1 MLSLRELVKWLTEHL
16 SKMKSKTIKFRDPV
30 VENVVDKFVS
40 RSDVGFNKYG
50 RTLDTERRGKHK
62 DLAGY
67 LNDIQE
73 ELMDAILYIQAAR
86 EELSDN
92 LVNETVVEANKA
104 SFRPPHPSD
113 AENILSVNSPLPGE
127 ELEYGS
133 PV

>member
-1 MLSLRELVKWLTEHL
+1 MEHL
-16 SKMKSKTIKFRDPV
+16 LKMKSKTIKFRDPV
-30 VENVVDKFVS
+30 VENVVDKFIS
-40 RSDVGFNKYG
+40 RSDFGFEKYG
-50 RTLDTERRGKHK
+50 QSMHNERITKQK

-92 LVNETVVEANKA
+92 LVDETVAEVNKA

-113 AENILSVNSPLPGE
+113 AENILSVNSALPGE

>member
-1 MLSLRELVKWLTEHL
+1 
-16 SKMKSKTIKFRDPV
+16 MKSKTIKFRDPV
-30 VENVVDKFVS
+30 VENEVDKFVS

-50 RTLDTERRGKHK
+50 RTLDSERRGKHK

-67 LNDIQE
+67 LIDIQE

-86 EELSDN
+86 EEL
-92 LVNETVVEANKA
+92 
-104 SFRPPHPSD
+104 
-113 AENILSVNSPLPGE
+113 AEQEDLNILSVNSPLPGE

>member
-1 MLSLRELVKWLTEHL
+1 MLYLKELVRWLTEHL
-16 SKMKSKTIKFRDPV
+16 LKMKSKNIEFRDPV

-40 RSDVGFNKYG
+40 RSNVGFAKYG
-50 RTLDTERRGKHK
+50 RTLHSERTGKHK

-86 EELSDN
+86 EELTDN
-92 LVNETVVEANKA
+92 LVNETVDEANKA

-113 AENILSVNSPLPGE
+113 ASTAQLDWTDHVAPI
-127 ELEYGS
+127 
-133 PV
+133 

>member
-1 MLSLRELVKWLTEHL
+1 
-16 SKMKSKTIKFRDPV
+16 MKSKTIKFRDPV
-30 VENVVDKFVS
+30 VENVVDKFIS
-40 RSDVGFNKYG
+40 RSDFGFEKYG
-50 RTLDTERRGKHK
+50 QSMHNERITKQK

-86 EELSDN
+86 EELADN
-92 LVNETVVEANKA
+92 TVNKAISEVNKA

-113 AENILSVNSPLPGE
+113 TYIDREENILGVNSPLPGDD
-127 ELEYGS
+127 LDYGT